1 MTGLLLAVDESRVSA
16 GPLGLLV
23 VVLMV
28 VATLLL
34 IRNMN
39 GRLKRLPRDF
49 DDRPPASGPGG
60 RADVP
65 PGDLQRTDDPSDG
78 PEPSSR

>member
-39 GRLKRLPRDF
+39 GRLKRLPREF
-49 DDRPPASGPGG
+49 DAGPAAGPVDQRGDAPPA
-60 RADVP
+60 
-65 PGDLQRTDDPSDG
+65 DLQRTDDPADG
-78 PEPSSR
+78 QDPRHR